1 MSGAVLLGYFLALVS
16 LVGGVVY
23 ALKGGDKL

>member
-1 MSGAVLLGYFLALVS
+1 MSGSILLGYLLALLS

-23 ALKGGDKL
+23 ALKGSDKL